1 MEGISGWRSARL
13 SRGPRG
19 TDLGGLRALASIAS
33 RFDKLESRRRRQG
46 CQRWVDRST
55 RGRINAARSHRTGHQ
70 SEGRAVKRDLPRS
83 HLHRAAPSLS
93 VLALPSSDG
102 GSTRGATPYE

>member
-1 MEGISGWRSARL
+1 MSAVGRSVCVW
-13 SRGPRG
+13 
-19 TDLGGLRALASIAS
+19 T
-33 RFDKLESRRRRQG
+33 KK
-46 CQRWVDRST
+46 
-55 RGRINAARSHRTGHQ
+55 AARTHRTGHQ

-102 GSTRGATPYE
+102 RSTRGATPYE